1 MTVSRE
7 DASGFAINS
16 YSYTIDHSALQFLD
30 KLADRGHRAFELM
43 IYPGH
48 LWPKD
53 LPAADRTSLR
63 RHIKSRGL
71 EVITLNMPNIDMN
84 IAGASE
90 EMRAYTLDL
99 LERIVG
105 LAGDL
110 GVPGVVIGPGKS
122 NPLYAMPRERLMG
135 HFYRALDRL
144 VPVAQRAGTSLWIEN
159 MPFAFLPAI
168 DELMAAL
175 DTYGNDDLGIVYD
188 VANAWFIK
196 EDIAAGLRK
205 CARRLRLVHYSDTG
219 HGVYRHDAVGLGTLP
234 FAIPLPVLSEIGHN
248 GLPMLEIV
256 APEAD
261 RAIEE
266 SVERLLALG
275 YGKQGPS

>member
-7 DASGFAINS
+7 DAGKFAINS
-16 YSYTIDHSALQFLD
+16 YSYTIGHTAREFLD
-30 KLADRGHRAFELM
+30 KLAARGHRTFELM

-53 LPAADRTSLR
+53 LSAADRANLR
-63 RHIKSRGL
+63 RHIESRGL
-71 EVITLNMPNIDMN
+71 QVVTLNMPNIDMN

-99 LERIVG
+99 LERIVF

-110 GVPGVVIGPGKS
+110 GVPGVVVGPGKA
-122 NPLYAMPRERLMG
+122 NPLYPMPRERLMG
-135 HFYRALDRL
+135 HFFRGLDRL
-144 VPVAQRAGTSLWIEN
+144 VPVAERAGTGLWIEN

-175 DTYGNDDLGIVYD
+175 DTYGNGDLGIVYD

-196 EDIAAGLRK
+196 EDIAQGLRT

-219 HGVYRHDAVGLGTLP
+219 HSVYRHDAVGLGTVP
-234 FAIPLPVLSEIGHN
+234 FAIPPPVLEEIGY
-248 GLPMLEIV
+248 GGPPMLEII

-266 SVERLLALG
+266 SVERLIAFG
-275 YGKQGPS
+275 YDRRSS